1 MALTEYS
8 TLSGNARVAAV
19 LAQEIQLKL
28 ADRASMHNH
37 PALLNFG
44 SMVGRG
50 SAALQVPIV
59 GLDGSDVLSSAAD
72 GAVVANT
79 TLTST
84 AATLTIGRYALRYDL
99 TDLGGAITD
108 SIGLTAQRLAES
120 MVGSTVMAFQ
130 TALCDVIDN
139 FSSSVGS
146 TGVDL
151 SVDDIFS
158 AMFQLTLSSV
168 PGPYVCVLHPRQ
180 MADFQSSLRAEYGA
194 TMWQPATAEMLQIR
208 GPGLAG
214 MWGGVEFFTSSK
226 VPTANAGADRAGAMF
241 GRGAVGYVEGSP
253 FPIAGAPGVVTPAGS
268 PVVVEFDRIVGG
280 GTTSILASYYL
291 GLGILEQGR
300 GVSIITDA

>member
-28 ADRASMHNH
+28 ADRASLHNH
-37 PALLNFG
+37 PSIVNFG
-44 SMVGRG
+44 SMAGRG
-50 SAALQVPIV
+50 SAALQVPII
-59 GLDGSDVLSSAAD
+59 GLDGSDLLASAAD

-79 TLTST
+79 TLTSA

-108 SIGLTAQRLAES
+108 SIGLNAQRLAES
-120 MVGSTVMAFQ
+120 MVGSTLMAFQ
-130 TALCDVIDN
+130 NALCDVIDG
-139 FSSSVGS
+139 FTATAGS
-146 TGVDL
+146 TGVDM
-151 SVDDIFS
+151 SVDDFYS
-158 AMFQLTLSSV
+158 AQFALTLASV
-168 PGPYVCVLHPRQ
+168 SGPYIAVLHPRQ
-180 MADFQSSLRAEYGA
+180 LADFQSSLRAEYGA
-194 TMWQPATAEMLQIR
+194 TQFVLATQEMLSIKGQ
-208 GPGLAG
+208 GFAG
-214 MWGGVEFFTSSK
+214 MFNGVDIFVSSK

-241 GRGAVGYVEGSP
+241 GYGAVGYVEGSP
-253 FPIAGAPGVVTPAGS
+253 FPIVGAAGVVTPAGS

-291 GLGILEQGR
+291 GIGKLQDAM

>member
-28 ADRASMHNH
+28 ADRASLHNN
-37 PALLNFG
+37 PAIVNFG
-44 SMVGRG
+44 NMAGRG
-50 SAALQVPIV
+50 SAALQVPII
-59 GLDGSDVLSSAAD
+59 GLDGSDLLASASD

-84 AATLTIGRYALRYDL
+84 AATLTIGRYALRYDF
-99 TDLGGAITD
+99 TDRAGLAD
-108 SIGLTAQRLAES
+108 SIGLNAQRLAES
-120 MVGSTVMAFQ
+120 MVGSTLMAFQ
-130 TALCDVIDN
+130 NALCDVIDG
-139 FSSSVGS
+139 FTATAGS
-146 TGVDL
+146 TGVDM
-151 SVDDIFS
+151 SVDDFYS
-158 AMFQLTLSSV
+158 AQFALTLASV
-168 PGPYVCVLHPRQ
+168 PGPYIAVLHPRQ
-180 MADFQSSLRAEYGA
+180 LADFQSSLRAEYGA
-194 TMWQPATAEMLQIR
+194 TQFVLATQDMLNIKGQ
-208 GPGLAG
+208 GMAG
-214 MWGGVEFFTSSK
+214 MFNGVEIYVSSK

-253 FPIAGAPGVVTPAGS
+253 FPIVGAPGVVTPAGS

-291 GLGILEQGR
+291 GIGKLQDAM

>member
-19 LAQEIQLKL
+19 LAQEIVLKL
-28 ADRASMHNH
+28 ADRASLHNH
-37 PALLNFG
+37 PSLINFG
-44 SMVGRG
+44 NMAGRG

-59 GLDGSDVLSSAAD
+59 GLDGSDLLSSAAD

-84 AATLTIGRYALRYDL
+84 AATLTIGRFALRYDF
-99 TDLGGAITD
+99 TDLAGLTD

-130 TALCDVIDN
+130 NALCDVTDG
-139 FSSSVGS
+139 FTTTAGVS
-146 TGVDL
+146 GVDM
-151 SVDDIFS
+151 SVDDWYS
-158 AMFQLTLSSV
+158 AQFALTLASV
-168 PGPYVCVLHPRQ
+168 PGPYIAILHPRQ
-180 MADFQSSLRAEYGA
+180 LADFQSSLRAEYGA
-194 TMWQPATAEMLQIR
+194 TQFVQATQDMLNIHGQ
-208 GPGLAG
+208 GMAG
-214 MWGGVEFFTSSK
+214 MFNGVQIFTSSR

-253 FPIAGAPGVVTPAGS
+253 FPITGAPGVVTPAGT

-291 GLGILEQGR
+291 GIGKLQDGM